1 MKLIVGLGNP
11 GSKYAKTKH
20 NVGFQ
25 TIDNYAAKNNVSLTK
40 EKFEGLYEKYDVNG
54 ETVILLK
61 PLTYMNE
68 SGRSVGQFA
77 RFFKI
82 DPDDILVI
90 QDDMDLPVAKIR
102 LRGNGSAGGHNG
114 IKSIIAHLGT
124 QDFKRLKIGIQ
135 HPNREKVVDWVL
147 TPFDKDA
154 QLQLD
159 QSYEKAI
166 MIINDFIA
174 GNNLQQLMN
183 KYN

>member
-25 TIDNYAAKNNVSLTK
+25 TIDNYASKNNVSLTK
-40 EKFEGLYEKYDVNG
+40 EKFEGVYEKYDVDG

-82 DPDDILVI
+82 DPADILVI

>member
-25 TIDNYAAKNNVSLTK
+25 TIDNYASKNNVSLTK
-40 EKFEGLYEKYDVNG
+40 EKFEGVYEKYDVDG

-154 QLQLD
+154 QLKLD
-159 QSYEKAI
+159 QSYKKAI